1 MKSKRQYRD
10 SAMFTI
16 IGYVGIVLVFVTILL
31 GIGKYTGFYKEV
43 QDGINNDPRPA
54 NRLMNYE
61 CSSLTDSLT
70 NNDEDVMWIGG
81 NGDTI
86 WE

>member
-1 MKSKRQYRD
+1 MKSKKQYKD
-10 SAMFTI
+10 STTFTF
-16 IGYVGIVLVFVTILL
+16 IGYVGVVLVSVAILL
-31 GIGKYTGFYKEV
+31 GIGEYTGFNKEV

-54 NRLMNYE
+54 NRLINYE
-61 CSSLTDSLT
+61 YPSLTDSLT
-70 NNDEDVMWIGG
+70 YNDEDVEWVGG

>member
-1 MKSKRQYRD
+1 MKNKRQYKD
-10 SAMFTI
+10 SETFTFINYIGI
-16 IGYVGIVLVFVTILL
+16 ILICVVVLL
-31 GIGKYTGFYKEV
+31 GIGKYIGFNKEV

-54 NRLMNYE
+54 NRLINYE
-61 CSSLTDSLT
+61 YRSLTDSLT